1 MKPRKLL
8 SHRWRHVMV
17 STDDRCCIVI
27 GVLKSIIS
35 QIEVRDFHKKHDIK
49 CCLWEI
55 HQDTLNLFRAKTIK
69 LSSDILSE
77 YGKYIVNKS
86 T

>member
-49 CCLWEI
+49 CCLWE
-55 HQDTLNLFRAKTIK
+55 NLLPQFV
-69 LSSDILSE
+69 ILYFLE
-77 YGKYIVNKS
+77 RKQ
-86 T
+86 